1 MVQFDIK
8 EYSVWVYLGMF
19 LLGMSIALYA
29 IPSVILVSKK
39 KRLLDKPDHRK
50 KHKNVTPNLGGIA
63 IFSSFAFVTCLFN
76 IGEYLSSWEYI
87 LGGAFLLFVT
97 GLKDDLVTIDPY
109 KKFGA
114 QFMAALIIVF
124 LADIRLD
131 SLHGF
136 LGIYHLPYIIS
147 FGLSIVGITF
157 VTNAFNLIDGVDGL
171 AGGLSFLIC
180 SFYGIIFGLN
190 HDYGFAMAAFALA
203 GTVIGFL
210 RYNINPAKIFMGDTG
225 SLILGF
231 MVAVMSIA
239 FVARV
244 NMHSEKDA
252 FISNLFSSDASLS
265 VALAAIIVPVYDTFR
280 VFTLRILKGFS
291 PFHPDRTHVH
301 HVLLDS
307 GFTPNQVSLTLFG
320 TTLLFICGAL
330 VMAAFQLGNTI
341 SIGII
346 MLAASILIYC
356 ATRMRNRRVAARK
369 ARRKQQEEAK
379 MKTVS
384 PEEYIRS
391 MLNKSAK
398 EVFEESEA
406 AVSYIKD
413 LHN

>member
-8 EYSVWVYLGMF
+8 EYSVWIYLGMF
-19 LLGMSIALYA
+19 LLAMAITLYA

-63 IFSSFAFVTCLFN
+63 IFSAFAFVACLFN
-76 IGEYLSSWEYI
+76 IGEYLTTWGYI

-124 LADIRLD
+124 LADVRLD

-136 LGIYHLPYIIS
+136 LGINHLPYIIS
-147 FGLSIVGITF
+147 FVLSIIGTTF

-171 AGGLSFLIC
+171 AGSMSFLIC
-180 SFYGIIFGLN
+180 SFYGIVFGLD
-190 HDYGFAMAAFALA
+190 HDYGFAMASFALA
-203 GTVIGFL
+203 GTIVGFL

-231 MVAVMSIA
+231 MIAVLSIA

-244 NMHSEKDA
+244 NAHSENS
-252 FISNLFSSDASLS
+252 FISNLFGSDVSLS

-320 TTLLFICGAL
+320 TTLLFICLSL

-341 SIGII
+341 AIGVIV
-346 MLAASILIYC
+346 LTASVLIYF

-369 ARRKQQEEAK
+369 AHRKQQEEAK
-379 MKTVS
+379 MKSVS
-384 PEEYIRS
+384 PEEYIKS

-398 EVFEESEA
+398 EIFEESEA
-406 AVSYIKD
+406 AASYIRN
-413 LHN
+413 LQN

>member
-8 EYSVWVYLGMF
+8 EYSVWIYLGMF
-19 LLGMSIALYA
+19 LLAMVITLYA
-29 IPSVILVSKK
+29 IPSVIFVSKK

-63 IFSSFAFVTCLFN
+63 IFSAFAFVACLFN

-97 GLKDDLVTIDPY
+97 GLKDDLVSIDPY

-136 LGIYHLPYIIS
+136 LGIDHLPYIIS

-171 AGGLSFLIC
+171 AGSLSFLIC
-180 SFYGIIFGLN
+180 SFYGIVFGLN
-190 HDYGFAMAAFALA
+190 HDYGFAMAGFALA
-203 GTVIGFL
+203 GTIVGFL

-244 NMHSEKDA
+244 NVHSENS
-252 FISNLFSSDASLS
+252 FISSLFGSGASLS

-291 PFHPDRTHVH
+291 PFHPDRTHIH

-320 TTLLFICGAL
+320 TTLLFICGSL

-341 SIGII
+341 SICTII
-346 MLAASILIYC
+346 LAASSLIYC

-369 ARRKQQEEAK
+369 AHRKQQEEAK
-379 MKTVS
+379 IKTVS
-384 PEEYIRS
+384 PEEYIKS